1 MGGALEVGLGAA
13 CEAAAELILGS
24 ADYAEIELLED
35 GGEAESPATVC
46 DFDAR
51 SWRARLYAVL
61 SDRQLPYAARRTRVL
76 DELSFGVTLD
86 EGKRRELFEG
96 LEYLDKAHLPLFTLP
111 LVSECAP
118 EHAEIAE
125 RFFAYLVYR
134 HASAAECEVEF
145 RVAVSLAGL
154 LERLL
159 VTLVQSGIPAV
170 RAARIISEELE
181 YSEDNTDAIRMA
193 LQGF

>member
-1 MGGALEVGLGAA
+1 MGGTLEVGLGAA
-13 CEAAAELILGS
+13 CEAAAELILDS
-24 ADYAEIELLED
+24 ADYAVIEPVDTD
-35 GGEAESPATVC
+35 GEEETPTTVC

-51 SWRARLYAVL
+51 DWRARLYDVL
-61 SDRQLPYAARRTRVL
+61 GDGRLPYAARRARVL
-76 DELSFGVTLD
+76 DELSLGVTLD

-125 RFFAYLVYR
+125 RFFAYLIYR
-134 HASAAECEVEF
+134 HASSAECEADF

-154 LERLL
+154 LERLF
-159 VTLVQSGIPAV
+159 VTLVQNGIPAV